1 MVDFNNTESYSSR
14 TAGRA
19 ANAVH
24 SIQSW
29 KNGSKLKSAHQAQN
43 AVIAQLEKASEGRIG
58 TFDVELRT
66 ASAYAD
72 SGRHISTGAQNKDAY
87 TFGDVI
93 DIVNPLQHLP
103 VIGMAYRKITGDT
116 IHPMSQIIG
125 GAIYGGPVGAITGT
139 MNAVSQVQTG
149 KDISDHALSL
159 AGISKNHTPQ
169 SNINFNVPQAEKI
182 NALSFAQENAP
193 RIGNSQFKALKI
205 ASKAYQNT
213 SGLNAQTDLD
223 NLPPR
228 ERMTS
233 LSLSQMPESL

>member
-14 TAGRA
+14 TAGRS
-19 ANAVH
+19 ANAIH

-29 KNGSKLKSAHQAQN
+29 KNGSKLKAAHQAQD

-72 SGRHISTGAQNKDAY
+72 SGRHVSPNAENKDSY

-93 DIVNPLQHLP
+93 DVVNPLHHLP

-125 GAIYGGPVGAITGT
+125 GAIYGGPVGAVTGT
-139 MNAVSQVQTG
+139 VNAVSQMQTG

-159 AGISKNHTPQ
+159 AGISKSPQ
-169 SNINFNVPQAEKI
+169 PNINFNGPKAEKI
-182 NALSFAQENAP
+182 NALSFAQESAP
-193 RIGNSQFKALKI
+193 HVGNGQFKALKI
-205 ASKAYQNT
+205 ASQAYQNT
-213 SGLNAQTDLD
+213 SGLNAQTNLD

-228 ERMTS
+228 ERITS